1 MRVYFAPMEG
11 ITGYLYR
18 QAHHRC
24 FGGVDRYYMPFLS
37 PGQGH
42 RFTRRDLQDVL
53 PEHNQGLRAVPQLLT
68 KRSEDFLW
76 CAGALADMGYGE
88 VNLNLGCPS
97 GTVAA
102 KGKGSGFLAFP
113 EALDRFLEEIFAAA
127 PVKISV
133 KTRLGVRDPDE
144 FGPILE
150 IYNKYPIAELTI
162 HPRVQKDFY
171 KNHVR
176 LDHFAAALAACRC
189 PVCYNGDLAAVSD
202 CAACSARFPAA
213 QALMLGRGLIAD
225 PALARKLRGGP
236 GASREEL
243 RAFHDGLYRSYAA
256 AFGSERNAMLR
267 MKEVWFYL
275 IHLFQDGERL
285 SKRIKK
291 AADPRDFEGAAAEI
305 FQSLPLRADAQ
316 ALWQP
321 AESCFSAQIAL

>member
-11 ITGYLYR
+11 VTGYLFR
-18 QAHHRC
+18 EAHHRC

-37 PGQGH
+37 PTQGH
-42 RFTRRDLQDVL
+42 KFTRRELQDVL
-53 PEHNQGLRAVPQLLT
+53 PGHNEGLCAVPQLLT
-68 KRSEDFLW
+68 KRSGDFLW
-76 CAGALADMGYGE
+76 CAGELAAMGYGE

-113 EALDRFLEEIFAAA
+113 EELDRFLEEIFSAT

-150 IYNKYPIAELTI
+150 IFNKYPIAELTI

-176 LDHFAAALAACRC
+176 LEHFAAALATCRA
-189 PVCYNGDLAAVSD
+189 PVCYNGDLVTVSD
-202 CAACSARFPAA
+202 CAACSARFPQVEAA
-213 QALMLGRGLIAD
+213 MVGRGLVAD

-236 GASREEL
+236 GAGREEL
-243 RAFHDGLYRSYAA
+243 RAFHDGLYHSYAE
-256 AFGSERNAMLR
+256 AFGSARNAMLR

-275 IHLFQDGERL
+275 IHLFRDGEAYA
-285 SKRIKK
+285 KRIKK
-291 AADPRDFEGAAAEI
+291 ASDPRDFEGAAAGI
-305 FQSLPLRADAQ
+305 FRDLPLREDA
-316 ALWQP
+316 AAGWQ
-321 AESCFSAQIAL
+321 SA